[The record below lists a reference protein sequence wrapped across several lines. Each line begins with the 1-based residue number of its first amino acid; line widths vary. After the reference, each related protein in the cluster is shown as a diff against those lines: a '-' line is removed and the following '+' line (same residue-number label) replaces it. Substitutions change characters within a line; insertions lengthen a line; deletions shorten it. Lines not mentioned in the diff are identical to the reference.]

1 MPQPNAVKCLVV
13 DDEPRLR
20 RVLVRLL
27 EGEGFTC
34 SETGSGTEALEMMH
48 HDAVPLV
55 ISDLRMPQMDGV
67 TLLRE
72 ILARWPDTA
81 VLVVTAVAEV
91 ESAVACLQLGA
102 LDYVAKP
109 FHLDEVRARV
119 MQALDKRRLILENRM
134 YQHQLEERVQEQAHR
149 IEELSLERL
158 QALVHF
164 LEEKDPYTR
173 GHSVRVANYSLGIA
187 RQLQLDQEV
196 IDLIALG
203 AELHDIGKIG
213 VSEAVLH
220 KAGKLSDTEYRHIME
235 HPVIGARI
243 LEPLMRDAPGAL
255 AIVRS
260 HHERLDGKGFPDGLR
275 GDAIPFEVRVVTVA
289 DSFDAMTSVRPY
301 RPALSV
307 QRAMQELE
315 DMQGVQFDPR
325 AVAGFLGAFPD
336 RAALPLTAPDPR
348 PSPVAPMTDTLMV
361 GVSGVRGIVGKDL
374 TDEVVTRYARA
385 FGLWAGE
392 RTPLVVV
399 GRDARASG
407 PAFEQAVI
415 AGLGSVGCD
424 VVRVGL
430 APTPTIQLA
439 VEHHGAG
446 GGIAVTASHNPI
458 EWNALKFIGPDGI
471 FLDATEGGRVM
482 QLAVEGGQGRSKAV
496 KVSTD
501 DRAVERHLD

>member
-34 SETGSGTEALEMMH
+34 AEAGSGTEALERMH
-48 HDAVPLV
+48 ADPVPLV

-81 VLVVTAVAEV
+81 MIVVTAVAEV

-119 MQALDKRRLILENRM
+119 MQALDKRSLKMEVEDYRRT
-134 YQHQLEERVQEQAHR
+134 LEERV
-149 IEELSLERL
+149 
-158 QALVHF
+158 
-164 LEEKDPYTR
+164 PYTS
-173 GHSVRVANYSLGIA
+173 GHSVRVADYSA
-187 RQLQLDQEV
+187 RMGRQMGLSQAVMDGV
-196 IDLIALG
+196 ALG

-220 KAGKLSDTEYRHIME
+220 KAGKLTDAEYRHIME

-243 LEPLMRDAPGAL
+243 LAPLMRDVPTAL

-260 HHERLDGKGFPDGLR
+260 HHERLDGKGFPDGLK
-275 GDAIPFEVRVVTVA
+275 GDQIPLEVRIVGVA

-307 QRAMQELE
+307 QKALQELE
-315 DMQGVQFDPR
+315 DGKGTQFHPP
-325 AVAGFLGAFPD
+325 AVEAFLAAFPD
-336 RAALPLTAPDPR
+336 PSALPVTTPEVRPLHL
-348 PSPVAPMTDTLMV
+348 PSPPDAHRRSAP
-361 GVSGVRGIVGKDL
+361 
-374 TDEVVTRYARA
+374 
-385 FGLWAGE
+385 
-392 RTPLVVV
+392 
-399 GRDARASG
+399 
-407 PAFEQAVI
+407 
-415 AGLGSVGCD
+415 
-424 VVRVGL
+424 
-430 APTPTIQLA
+430 
-439 VEHHGAG
+439 
-446 GGIAVTASHNPI
+446 
-458 EWNALKFIGPDGI
+458 PD
-471 FLDATEGGRVM
+471 
-482 QLAVEGGQGRSKAV
+482 
-496 KVSTD
+496 
-501 DRAVERHLD
+501 

>member
-1 MPQPNAVKCLVV
+1 
-13 DDEPRLR
+13 
-20 RVLVRLL
+20 
-27 EGEGFTC
+27 
-34 SETGSGTEALEMMH
+34 
-48 HDAVPLV
+48 
-55 ISDLRMPQMDGV
+55 MPQMDGV

-81 VLVVTAVAEV
+81 VIVVTAVAEV

-134 YQHQLEERVQEQAHR
+134 YQHQLEDRVQEQAHR

-173 GHSVRVANYSLGIA
+173 GHSVRVANYALGIG

-220 KAGKLSDTEYRHIME
+220 KAGKLSDAEYRHIME

-260 HHERLDGKGFPDGLR
+260 HHERLDGKGFPEGLR

-307 QRAMQELE
+307 QMAMQELE

-325 AVAGFLGAFPD
+325 AVAAFLAAFPD
-336 RAALPLTAPDPR
+336 RAALPVTTPEAR
-348 PSPVAPMTDTLMV
+348 PLHLP
-361 GVSGVRGIVGKDL
+361 
-374 TDEVVTRYARA
+374 ARPLEA
-385 FGLWAGE
+385 R
-392 RTPLVVV
+392 RT
-399 GRDARASG
+399 
-407 PAFEQAVI
+407 
-415 AGLGSVGCD
+415 
-424 VVRVGL
+424 
-430 APTPTIQLA
+430 
-439 VEHHGAG
+439 
-446 GGIAVTASHNPI
+446 
-458 EWNALKFIGPDGI
+458 
-471 FLDATEGGRVM
+471 
-482 QLAVEGGQGRSKAV
+482 
-496 KVSTD
+496 
-501 DRAVERHLD
+501 